1 MMIMSVKVPKK
12 KGHPKFN
19 VPNYGTKSRSRVKAR
34 WRKQRGIDNKKRIK
48 RAHMGAEPTI
58 GYRNPESV
66 RGIRQNGKR
75 AVLVHNIAEFRSAL
89 SGEENVDVIVAASL
103 SRRKRLEISKLA
115 TENKVRIVNLGRA
128 LKPRPK
134 EKEKKEK
141 KADEKTK
148 EKPKQKEAKPAAQP
162 AAQAHVQSP
171 AIAPHA
177 SVQGAQDAKSE
188 PKGATDGVQS

>member
-48 RAHMGAEPTI
+48 RSHMGAEPTI

-89 SGEENVDVIVAASL
+89 SGEESVDVIVAASL

-115 TENKVRIVNLGRA
+115 AENKVRVVNMGRA
-128 LKPRPK
+128 LKPRP
-134 EKEKKEK
+134 EKAKEK

-162 AAQAHVQSP
+162 AAQAPAQAP

-177 SVQGAQDAKSE
+177 SVHGAQDAKSE